1 MIRHTF
7 KDELLNIS
15 ENTTIFAA
23 NETKDKSMERAAISE
38 LYEWKSRPGRK
49 PLIVRGARQVG
60 KTWLILDF
68 AKKAYKQYVYVNFE
82 EDDFLNHVFE
92 NDFNIDRII
101 TAISIRTQKDIDTD
115 TLLIFDEIQAAPR
128 GVTSLK
134 YFCEKA
140 REYHVIAAGSLLG
153 IAMHRSDSFPV
164 GKVDFVDLSP
174 LNFNEFLLAM
184 GENRIAELTA
194 GGDWK
199 MMGMVKDRLTTLLKT
214 YYYVGGMPEVVDS
227 YRQRKNFAEVR
238 RIQNTILDTYNNDFS
253 KHAPINEV
261 PRIRMVWNSIAGQL
275 AKENRKFIY
284 GMLREGARAKDF
296 EVAIEW
302 LKDAGLIYKV
312 NRTKSG
318 ELPLNAF
325 EDFNTFKIYLLD
337 VGLLS
342 AVNKLTADT
351 LIMGNEIFNT
361 YKGALTEQYFFQQIR
376 DKVDFVYYWSAD
388 NSRGEIDFIV
398 QKGDKVIPIEIKAE
412 ENLRAKSLAAF
423 VARYPQLHALRFSLS
438 DYREQE
444 WMTNIPLYAPVL

>member
-1 MIRHTF
+1 
-7 KDELLNIS
+7 
-15 ENTTIFAA
+15 
-23 NETKDKSMERAAISE
+23 MERTAISE
-38 LYEWKSRPGRK
+38 LYEWKSRSDRK

-68 AKKAYKQYVYVNFE
+68 AKKAYEQYVYVNFE
-82 EDDFLNHVFE
+82 EDSFLNHVFE
-92 NDFNIDRII
+92 DDFDIDRII
-101 TAISIRTQKDIDTD
+101 TAISLRTQQDIGKD

-128 GVTSLK
+128 GVTALK

-140 REYHVIAAGSLLG
+140 RDYHVIAAGSLLG

-174 LNFNEFLLAM
+174 LDFHEFLLAI
-184 GENRIAELTA
+184 GEDRIAGLLTKR
-194 GGDWK
+194 DWQTVA
-199 MMGMVKDRLTTLLKT
+199 MVKDRLTALLKT

-227 YRQRKNFAEVR
+227 YRQRKDFAEVR
-238 RIQNTILDTYNNDFS
+238 RIQNNILDTYTNDFS

-302 LKDAGLIYKV
+302 LMDAGLIYKV

-325 EDFNTFKIYLLD
+325 EDFSAFKIYLLD

-342 AVNKLTADT
+342 AINKLTAET
-351 LIMGNEIFNT
+351 LIRGNEIFNT

-376 DKVDFVYYWSAD
+376 GKVDFVYYWSAD
-388 NSRGEIDFIV
+388 NSRGEVDFVV
-398 QKGDKVIPIEIKAE
+398 QKAERVIPIEVKAE

-423 VARYPQLHALRFSLS
+423 VARNPGLHALRFSMS
-438 DYREQE
+438 DYREQD
-444 WMTNIPLYAPVL
+444 WMTNIPLYAVALD

>member
-1 MIRHTF
+1 
-7 KDELLNIS
+7 
-15 ENTTIFAA
+15 
-23 NETKDKSMERAAISE
+23 MERTAISE
-38 LYEWKSRPGRK
+38 LYEWKSRSDRK

-68 AKKAYKQYVYVNFE
+68 AKKAYEQYVYVNFE
-82 EDDFLNHVFE
+82 EDSFLNHVFE
-92 NDFNIDRII
+92 DDFDIDRII
-101 TAISIRTQKDIDTD
+101 TAISLRTQQDIGKD

-128 GVTSLK
+128 GVTALK

-140 REYHVIAAGSLLG
+140 RDYHVIAAGSLLG

-174 LNFNEFLLAM
+174 LDFHEFLLAI
-184 GENRIAELTA
+184 GEDRIAGLLTKR
-194 GGDWK
+194 DWQTVA
-199 MMGMVKDRLTTLLKT
+199 MVKDRLTALLKT

-227 YRQRKNFAEVR
+227 YRQRKDFAEVR
-238 RIQNTILDTYNNDFS
+238 RIQNSILDTYTNDFS

-302 LKDAGLIYKV
+302 LMDAGLIYKV

-325 EDFNTFKIYLLD
+325 EDFSAFKIYLLD

-342 AVNKLTADT
+342 AINKLTAET
-351 LIMGNEIFNT
+351 LIRGNEIFNT

-376 DKVDFVYYWSAD
+376 GKVDFVYYWSAD
-388 NSRGEIDFIV
+388 NSRGEVDFVV
-398 QKGDKVIPIEIKAE
+398 QKAERVIPIEVKAE

-423 VARYPQLHALRFSLS
+423 VARNPGLHALRFSMS
-438 DYREQE
+438 DYREQD
-444 WMTNIPLYAPVL
+444 WMTNIPLYAVALD

>member
-1 MIRHTF
+1 
-7 KDELLNIS
+7 
-15 ENTTIFAA
+15 
-23 NETKDKSMERAAISE
+23 MERTAISK
-38 LYEWKSRPGRK
+38 LYEWKNRPDRK

-68 AKKAYKQYVYVNFE
+68 AQKAYKQYVYVNFE

-92 NDFNIDRII
+92 NDFDINRII
-101 TAISIRTQKDIDTD
+101 TAISIRTQKDIDKE

-128 GVTSLK
+128 GITSLK

-140 REYHVIAAGSLLG
+140 RDYHIIAAGSLLG

-174 LNFNEFLLAM
+174 LNFHEFLLAM
-184 GENRIAELTA
+184 GEERIARLTTEH
-194 GGDWK
+194 DWK
-199 MMGMVKDRLTTLLKT
+199 MVEMVKDKLTTLLKT
-214 YYYVGGMPEVVDS
+214 YYYVGGMPEAVDS
-227 YRQRKNFAEVR
+227 YRQRKDFAEVR
-238 RIQNTILDTYNNDFS
+238 RIQNNILITYHNDFS
-253 KHAPINEV
+253 KHAPTGEV
-261 PRIRMVWNSIAGQL
+261 PRIRMVWDSIAGQL
-275 AKENRKFIY
+275 AKENKKFIY
-284 GMLREGARAKDF
+284 GMLREGARAKEF

-312 NRTKSG
+312 NRTKGG

-325 EDFNTFKIYLLD
+325 EDFSAFKIYLLD

-342 AVNKLTADT
+342 AMTKLTADT

-376 DKVDFVYYWSAD
+376 DKADLVYYWSAE
-388 NSRGEIDFIV
+388 NSRGEVDFII
-398 QKGDKVIPIEIKAE
+398 QKEGKVIPIEVKAE

-423 VARYPQLHALRFSLS
+423 VAKYPGLHALRFSMS

-444 WMTNIPLYAPVL
+444 WMTNIPLYAVTL

>member
-1 MIRHTF
+1 
-7 KDELLNIS
+7 
-15 ENTTIFAA
+15 
-23 NETKDKSMERAAISE
+23 MERTAISE
-38 LYEWKSRPGRK
+38 LYEWKSRSDRK

-68 AKKAYKQYVYVNFE
+68 AKKAYGQYVYVNFE
-82 EDDFLNHVFE
+82 EESLLSHVFE
-92 NDFNIDRII
+92 GDFDIDRII
-101 TAISIRTQKDIDTD
+101 TAISLRKQQDIDKD

-128 GVTSLK
+128 GVTALK

-140 REYHVIAAGSLLG
+140 RDYHVIAAGSLLG
-153 IAMHRSDSFPV
+153 IAMHQSDSFPV

-174 LNFNEFLLAM
+174 LDFHEFLLAM
-184 GENRIAELTA
+184 GEERIAGLLA
-194 GGDWK
+194 KRDWQTVA
-199 MMGMVKDRLTTLLKT
+199 MVKDRLTALLKT
-214 YYYVGGMPEVVDS
+214 YYYVGGMPEAVDS
-227 YRQRKNFAEVR
+227 YRRRKDFAEVR
-238 RIQNTILDTYNNDFS
+238 RIQNNILDTYNNDFS

-302 LKDAGLIYKV
+302 LRDAGLIYKV
-312 NRTKSG
+312 NRTKGG

-325 EDFNTFKIYLLD
+325 EDFSAFKIYLLD

-342 AVNKLTADT
+342 AINKLTAET
-351 LIMGNEIFNT
+351 LIQGNEIFNT

-376 DKVDFVYYWSAD
+376 GKADFVYYWSAD
-388 NSRGEIDFIV
+388 NSRGEVDFVV
-398 QKGDKVIPIEIKAE
+398 QKAERVIPIEVKAE

-423 VARYPQLHALRFSLS
+423 VARNPGLHALRFSMS
-438 DYREQE
+438 DYREQD
-444 WMTNIPLYAPVL
+444 WMTNIPLYAVTLD

>member
-1 MIRHTF
+1 
-7 KDELLNIS
+7 
-15 ENTTIFAA
+15 
-23 NETKDKSMERAAISE
+23 MERTAISE
-38 LYEWKSRPGRK
+38 LYEWKARADRK

-82 EDDFLNHVFE
+82 EDNILNHVFE
-92 NDFNIDRII
+92 NDFDIDRII
-101 TAISIRTQKDIDTD
+101 TAISVRTQTDIDTD

-140 REYHVIAAGSLLG
+140 RHYHVIAAGSLLG
-153 IAMHRSDSFPV
+153 IAMHQSDSFPV
-164 GKVDFVDLSP
+164 GKVDFINLSP
-174 LNFNEFLLAM
+174 LSFHEFLLAM
-184 GENRIAELTA
+184 GEKRIVKLLEE
-194 GGDWK
+194 GNWE
-199 MMGMVKDRLTTLLKT
+199 MVKMVRDKLTNLLKT
-214 YYYVGGMPEVVDS
+214 YYYVGGMPEAVDS
-227 YRQRKNFAEVR
+227 FCQHKDYAEVR
-238 RIQNTILDTYNNDFS
+238 RIQNNILDTYNNDFS

-275 AKENRKFIY
+275 AKENKKFIY

-325 EDFNTFKIYLLD
+325 EDFSVFKIYLLD

-342 AVNKLTADT
+342 AINKLSAHT
-351 LIMGNEIFNT
+351 LITGNEILST

-376 DKVDFVYYWSAD
+376 DKVDFVYYWSAE
-388 NSRGEIDFIV
+388 NSRGEIDFII
-398 QKGDKVIPIEIKAE
+398 QKEGKVIPIEVKAE

-423 VARYPQLHALRFSLS
+423 VAKHPGLHALRFSMS
-438 DYREQE
+438 DYREQD
-444 WMTNIPLYAPVL
+444 WMTNIPLYAATISSV

>member
-1 MIRHTF
+1 
-7 KDELLNIS
+7 
-15 ENTTIFAA
+15 
-23 NETKDKSMERAAISE
+23 MERTAISE
-38 LYEWKSRPGRK
+38 LYEWKSRSDRK

-68 AKKAYKQYVYVNFE
+68 ARKAYGQYVYVNFE
-82 EDDFLNHVFE
+82 EESLLSHVFE
-92 NDFNIDRII
+92 VDFDIDRII
-101 TAISIRTQKDIDTD
+101 TAISLRKQQDINKD

-128 GVTSLK
+128 GVTALK

-140 REYHVIAAGSLLG
+140 RGYHVIAAGSLLG
-153 IAMHRSDSFPV
+153 IAMHQSDSFPV

-174 LNFNEFLLAM
+174 LDFHEFLLAM
-184 GENRIAELTA
+184 GEERIAGLLA
-194 GGDWK
+194 KRDWQ
-199 MMGMVKDRLTTLLKT
+199 MVAMVKDRLTALLKT

-227 YRQRKNFAEVR
+227 YRRRKDFAEVR
-238 RIQNTILDTYNNDFS
+238 RIQNNILDTYNNDFS

-302 LKDAGLIYKV
+302 LRDAGLIYKV
-312 NRTKSG
+312 NRTKGG

-325 EDFNTFKIYLLD
+325 EDFSAFKIFLLD

-342 AVNKLTADT
+342 AINKLTAET
-351 LIMGNEIFNT
+351 LIQGNEIFNT

-376 DKVDFVYYWSAD
+376 GKADFVYYWSAD
-388 NSRGEIDFIV
+388 NSRGEVDFVV
-398 QKGDKVIPIEIKAE
+398 QKAERVIPIEVKAE

-423 VARYPQLHALRFSLS
+423 VARNPGLHALRFSMS
-438 DYREQE
+438 DYREQD
-444 WMTNIPLYAPVL
+444 WMTNIPLYAVTLD

>member
-1 MIRHTF
+1 
-7 KDELLNIS
+7 
-15 ENTTIFAA
+15 
-23 NETKDKSMERAAISE
+23 MERTAISE
-38 LYEWKSRPGRK
+38 LYEWKSRSDRK

-68 AKKAYKQYVYVNFE
+68 AKKAYEQYVYVNFE
-82 EDDFLNHVFE
+82 EDSFLNHVFE
-92 NDFNIDRII
+92 DDFDIDRII
-101 TAISIRTQKDIDTD
+101 TAISLRTQQDIGKD

-128 GVTSLK
+128 GVTALK

-140 REYHVIAAGSLLG
+140 RDYHVIAAGSLLG

-174 LNFNEFLLAM
+174 LDFHEFLLAI
-184 GENRIAELTA
+184 GEDRIAGLLTKR
-194 GGDWK
+194 DWQTVA
-199 MMGMVKDRLTTLLKT
+199 MVKDRLTALLKT

-227 YRQRKNFAEVR
+227 YRQRKDFAEVR
-238 RIQNTILDTYNNDFS
+238 RIQNSILDTYTNDFS

-302 LKDAGLIYKV
+302 LMDAGLIYKV

-325 EDFNTFKIYLLD
+325 EDFSAFKIYLLD

-342 AVNKLTADT
+342 AINKLTAET
-351 LIMGNEIFNT
+351 LIRGNEIFNT

-376 DKVDFVYYWSAD
+376 GKVDFVYYWSAD
-388 NSRGEIDFIV
+388 NSRGEVDFVV
-398 QKGDKVIPIEIKAE
+398 QKAERVIPIEVKAE

-423 VARYPQLHALRFSLS
+423 VARNPGLHALRFSMS
-438 DYREQE
+438 DYREQD
-444 WMTNIPLYAPVL
+444 WMTNIPLYAVTLD

>member
-1 MIRHTF
+1 
-7 KDELLNIS
+7 
-15 ENTTIFAA
+15 
-23 NETKDKSMERAAISE
+23 MERTAISE
-38 LYEWKSRPGRK
+38 LYEWKSHSDRK

-68 AKKAYKQYVYVNFE
+68 AKKAYEQYVYVNFE
-82 EDDFLNHVFE
+82 EDSFLNHVFE
-92 NDFNIDRII
+92 DDFDIDRII
-101 TAISIRTQKDIDTD
+101 TAISLRTQQDIGKD

-128 GVTSLK
+128 GVTALK

-140 REYHVIAAGSLLG
+140 RDYHVIAAGSLLG

-174 LNFNEFLLAM
+174 LDFHEFLLAM
-184 GENRIAELTA
+184 GEDRIAGLLMKR
-194 GGDWK
+194 DWQTVA
-199 MMGMVKDRLTTLLKT
+199 MVKDRLTALLKT

-227 YRQRKNFAEVR
+227 YRQHKDFAEVR
-238 RIQNTILDTYNNDFS
+238 RIQNNILDTYTNDFS

-302 LKDAGLIYKV
+302 LMDAGLIYKV

-325 EDFNTFKIYLLD
+325 EDFSAFKIYLLD
-337 VGLLS
+337 VGLL
-342 AVNKLTADT
+342 AAINKLTAET
-351 LIMGNEIFNT
+351 LIRGNEIFNT

-376 DKVDFVYYWSAD
+376 GKVDFVYYWSAD
-388 NSRGEIDFIV
+388 NSRGEVDFVV
-398 QKGDKVIPIEIKAE
+398 QKAERVIPIEVKAE

-423 VARYPQLHALRFSLS
+423 VARNPGLHALRFSMS
-438 DYREQE
+438 DYREQD
-444 WMTNIPLYAPVL
+444 WMTNIPLYAVTLD

>member
-1 MIRHTF
+1 
-7 KDELLNIS
+7 
-15 ENTTIFAA
+15 
-23 NETKDKSMERAAISE
+23 MERTAIYE

-68 AKKAYKQYVYVNFE
+68 AKKAYRQYVYVNFE
-82 EDDFLNHVFE
+82 EDDLLNHVFE
-92 NDFNIDRII
+92 NDFDIDRII
-101 TAISIRTQKDIDTD
+101 TAISIRTQKDIDEN
-115 TLLIFDEIQAAPR
+115 TLLIFDEIQSAPR

-140 REYHVIAAGSLLG
+140 RRYHVIAAGSLLG
-153 IAMHRSDSFPV
+153 ISMHQSDSFPV
-164 GKVDFVDLSP
+164 GKVDFVDLAP
-174 LNFNEFLLAM
+174 LSFYEFLLAM
-184 GENRIAELTA
+184 GEKRMVKLLEER
-194 GGDWK
+194 DWE
-199 MMGMVKDRLTTLLKT
+199 MMGMVKDKFATLLKT

-227 YRQRKNFAEVR
+227 YRQYKDFAEVR
-238 RIQNTILDTYNNDFS
+238 RIQNNILDTYNNDFS
-253 KHAPINEV
+253 KHAPISEV
-261 PRIRMVWNSIAGQL
+261 PRIRMVWNSIASQL
-275 AKENRKFIY
+275 AKENKKFIY

-302 LKDAGLIYKV
+302 LKDAGLIYKI
-312 NRTKSG
+312 NRTKRG

-325 EDFNTFKIYLLD
+325 EDFSVFKIYLLD
-337 VGLLS
+337 VGLLA

-376 DKVDFVYYWSAD
+376 DKVDFVYYWSAE

-398 QKGDKVIPIEIKAE
+398 QKEGKVIPIEVKAE

-423 VARYPQLHALRFSLS
+423 VAKYPGLHGLRFSMS
-438 DYREQE
+438 DYREQD
-444 WMTNIPLYAPVL
+444 WMTNIPLYAVSL

>member
-1 MIRHTF
+1 
-7 KDELLNIS
+7 
-15 ENTTIFAA
+15 
-23 NETKDKSMERAAISE
+23 MERTAISE
-38 LYEWKSRPGRK
+38 LYEWKSRSDRK

-68 AKKAYKQYVYVNFE
+68 AKKAYEQYVYVNFE
-82 EDDFLNHVFE
+82 EDSFLNHVFE
-92 NDFNIDRII
+92 DDFDIDRII
-101 TAISIRTQKDIDTD
+101 TAISLRTQQDIGKD

-128 GVTSLK
+128 GVTALK

-140 REYHVIAAGSLLG
+140 RDYHVIAAGSLLG

-174 LNFNEFLLAM
+174 LDFHEFLLAM
-184 GENRIAELTA
+184 GEDRIAGLLTKR
-194 GGDWK
+194 DWQTVA
-199 MMGMVKDRLTTLLKT
+199 MVKDRLTALLKT

-227 YRQRKNFAEVR
+227 YRQRKDFAEVR
-238 RIQNTILDTYNNDFS
+238 RIQNNILDTYTNDFS

-302 LKDAGLIYKV
+302 LMDAGLIYKV

-325 EDFNTFKIYLLD
+325 EDFSAFKIYLLD

-342 AVNKLTADT
+342 AINKLTAET
-351 LIMGNEIFNT
+351 LIRGNEIFNT

-376 DKVDFVYYWSAD
+376 GKVDFVYYWSAD
-388 NSRGEIDFIV
+388 NSRGEVDFVV
-398 QKGDKVIPIEIKAE
+398 QKAERVIPIEVKAE

-423 VARYPQLHALRFSLS
+423 VARNPGLHALRFSMS
-438 DYREQE
+438 DYREQD
-444 WMTNIPLYAPVL
+444 WMTNIPLYAVTLD

>member
-1 MIRHTF
+1 
-7 KDELLNIS
+7 
-15 ENTTIFAA
+15 
-23 NETKDKSMERAAISE
+23 MERTAISE
-38 LYEWKSRPGRK
+38 LYEWKSRSDRK

-68 AKKAYKQYVYVNFE
+68 AKKAYEQYVYVNFE
-82 EDDFLNHVFE
+82 EDSFLNHVFE
-92 NDFNIDRII
+92 DDFDIDRII
-101 TAISIRTQKDIDTD
+101 TAISLRTQQDIGKD

-128 GVTSLK
+128 GVTALK

-140 REYHVIAAGSLLG
+140 RDYHVIAAGSLLG

-174 LNFNEFLLAM
+174 LDFHEFLLAI
-184 GENRIAELTA
+184 GEVRIAGLLTKR
-194 GGDWK
+194 DWQTVA
-199 MMGMVKDRLTTLLKT
+199 MVKDRLTALLKT

-227 YRQRKNFAEVR
+227 YRQRKDFAEVR
-238 RIQNTILDTYNNDFS
+238 RIQNSILDTYTNDFS

-302 LKDAGLIYKV
+302 LMDAGLIYKV

-325 EDFNTFKIYLLD
+325 EDFSAFKIYLLD

-342 AVNKLTADT
+342 AINKLTAET
-351 LIMGNEIFNT
+351 LIRGNEIFNT

-376 DKVDFVYYWSAD
+376 GKVDFVYYWSAD
-388 NSRGEIDFIV
+388 NSRGEVDFVV
-398 QKGDKVIPIEIKAE
+398 QKAERAIPIEVKAE

-423 VARYPQLHALRFSLS
+423 VARNPGLHALRFSMS
-438 DYREQE
+438 DYREQD
-444 WMTNIPLYAPVL
+444 WMTNIPLYAVTLD

>member
-1 MIRHTF
+1 
-7 KDELLNIS
+7 
-15 ENTTIFAA
+15 
-23 NETKDKSMERAAISE
+23 MERTAISE
-38 LYEWKSRPGRK
+38 LYEWKSRFDRK

-68 AKKAYKQYVYVNFE
+68 AKKAYEQYVYVNFE
-82 EDDFLNHVFE
+82 EDSFLNHVFE
-92 NDFNIDRII
+92 DDFDINRII
-101 TAISIRTQKDIDTD
+101 TAISLRTQQDIGKD

-128 GVTSLK
+128 GVTALK

-140 REYHVIAAGSLLG
+140 RDYHVIAAGSLLG

-174 LNFNEFLLAM
+174 LDFHEFLLAI
-184 GENRIAELTA
+184 GEVRIAGLLTKR
-194 GGDWK
+194 DWQTVA
-199 MMGMVKDRLTTLLKT
+199 MVKDRLTALLKT

-227 YRQRKNFAEVR
+227 YRQRKDFAEVR
-238 RIQNTILDTYNNDFS
+238 RIQNNILDTYTNDFS

-302 LKDAGLIYKV
+302 LMDAGLIYKV

-325 EDFNTFKIYLLD
+325 EDFSAFKIYLLD

-342 AVNKLTADT
+342 AINKLTAET
-351 LIMGNEIFNT
+351 LIRGNEIFNT

-376 DKVDFVYYWSAD
+376 GKVDFVYYWSAD
-388 NSRGEIDFIV
+388 NSRGEVDFVV
-398 QKGDKVIPIEIKAE
+398 QKAERVIPIEVKAE

-423 VARYPQLHALRFSLS
+423 VARNPGLHALRFSMS
-438 DYREQE
+438 DYREQD
-444 WMTNIPLYAPVL
+444 WMTNIPLYAVTLD

>member
-1 MIRHTF
+1 
-7 KDELLNIS
+7 
-15 ENTTIFAA
+15 
-23 NETKDKSMERAAISE
+23 MERTAISE
-38 LYEWKSRPGRK
+38 LYEWKSHSDRK

-68 AKKAYKQYVYVNFE
+68 AKKAYEQYVYVNFE
-82 EDDFLNHVFE
+82 EDSFLNHVFE
-92 NDFNIDRII
+92 DDFDIDRII
-101 TAISIRTQKDIDTD
+101 TAISLRTQQDIGKD

-128 GVTSLK
+128 GVTALK

-140 REYHVIAAGSLLG
+140 RDYHVIAAGSLLG

-174 LNFNEFLLAM
+174 LDFHEFLLAI
-184 GENRIAELTA
+184 GEVRIAGLLTKR
-194 GGDWK
+194 DWQTVA
-199 MMGMVKDRLTTLLKT
+199 MVKDRLTALLKT

-227 YRQRKNFAEVR
+227 YRQRKDFAEVR
-238 RIQNTILDTYNNDFS
+238 RIQNSILDTYTNDFS

-302 LKDAGLIYKV
+302 LMDAGLIYKV

-325 EDFNTFKIYLLD
+325 EDFSAFKIYLLD

-342 AVNKLTADT
+342 AINKLTAET
-351 LIMGNEIFNT
+351 LIRGNEIFNT

-376 DKVDFVYYWSAD
+376 GKVDFVYYWSAD
-388 NSRGEIDFIV
+388 NSRGEVDFVV
-398 QKGDKVIPIEIKAE
+398 QKAERVIPIEVKAE

-423 VARYPQLHALRFSLS
+423 VARNPGLHALRFSMS
-438 DYREQE
+438 DYREQD
-444 WMTNIPLYAPVL
+444 WMTNIPLYAVTLD

>member
-1 MIRHTF
+1 
-7 KDELLNIS
+7 
-15 ENTTIFAA
+15 
-23 NETKDKSMERAAISE
+23 MERTAISE
-38 LYEWKSRPGRK
+38 LYEWKSRPDRK
-49 PLIVRGARQVG
+49 PLIIRGARQVG

-68 AKKAYKQYVYVNFE
+68 ARKAYKQYVYVNFE

-92 NDFNIDRII
+92 NDFDIDRII
-101 TAISIRTQKDIDTD
+101 TAISIRTQKDIDKD

-140 REYHVIAAGSLLG
+140 RDYHVIAAGSLLG
-153 IAMHRSDSFPV
+153 IAMHQSDSFPV
-164 GKVDFVDLSP
+164 GKVDFVDLAP
-174 LNFNEFLLAM
+174 LNFHEFLLAM
-184 GENRIAELTA
+184 GEKRIAKLLEQR
-194 GGDWK
+194 DWK
-199 MMGMVKDRLTTLLKT
+199 MVEMVKDKLATLLKT
-214 YYYVGGMPEVVDS
+214 YYYVGGMPEVVDC
-227 YRQRKNFAEVR
+227 YRQRKDFAEVR
-238 RIQNTILDTYNNDFS
+238 RIQNNILNTYNNDFS
-253 KHAPINEV
+253 KHAPISEV
-261 PRIRMVWNSIAGQL
+261 PRIRMVWSSIASQL
-275 AKENRKFIY
+275 AKENKKFIY

-325 EDFNTFKIYLLD
+325 EDFSVFKIYLLD
-337 VGLLS
+337 VGLL
-342 AVNKLTADT
+342 AAINKLTADT

-376 DKVDFVYYWSAD
+376 DKVDFVYYWSAE

-398 QKGDKVIPIEIKAE
+398 QKEGKVIPIEVKAE

-423 VARYPQLHALRFSLS
+423 VAKYPGLHGLRFSMS
-438 DYREQE
+438 DYREQD
-444 WMTNIPLYAPVL
+444 WMTNIPLYAVCGDFMDVRMKPIC

>member
-1 MIRHTF
+1 
-7 KDELLNIS
+7 
-15 ENTTIFAA
+15 
-23 NETKDKSMERAAISE
+23 MERTAISE
-38 LYEWKSRPGRK
+38 LYEWKSRSDRK

-68 AKKAYKQYVYVNFE
+68 AKKAYEQYVYVNFE
-82 EDDFLNHVFE
+82 EDSFLNHVFE
-92 NDFNIDRII
+92 DDFDIDRII
-101 TAISIRTQKDIDTD
+101 TAISLRTQQDIGKD

-128 GVTSLK
+128 GVTALK

-140 REYHVIAAGSLLG
+140 RDYHVIAAGSLLG

-174 LNFNEFLLAM
+174 LDFHEFLLAI
-184 GENRIAELTA
+184 GEDRIAGLLA
-194 GGDWK
+194 KRDWQTVA
-199 MMGMVKDRLTTLLKT
+199 MVKDRLTALLKT

-227 YRQRKNFAEVR
+227 YRQRKDFAEVR
-238 RIQNTILDTYNNDFS
+238 RIQNNILDTYTNDFS

-302 LKDAGLIYKV
+302 LMDAGLIYKV

-325 EDFNTFKIYLLD
+325 EDFSAFKIYLLD

-342 AVNKLTADT
+342 AINKLTAET
-351 LIMGNEIFNT
+351 LIRGNEIFNT

-376 DKVDFVYYWSAD
+376 GKVDFVYYWSAD
-388 NSRGEIDFIV
+388 NSRGEVDFVV
-398 QKGDKVIPIEIKAE
+398 QKAERVIPIEVKAE

-423 VARYPQLHALRFSLS
+423 VARNPGLHALRFSMS
-438 DYREQE
+438 DYREQD
-444 WMTNIPLYAPVL
+444 WMTNIPLYAVALD

>member
-1 MIRHTF
+1 
-7 KDELLNIS
+7 
-15 ENTTIFAA
+15 
-23 NETKDKSMERAAISE
+23 MERTAISE
-38 LYEWKSRPGRK
+38 LYEWKSRSDRK

-68 AKKAYKQYVYVNFE
+68 AKKAYGRYVYVNFE
-82 EDDFLNHVFE
+82 EESLLSHVFE
-92 NDFNIDRII
+92 GDFDIDRII
-101 TAISIRTQKDIDTD
+101 TAISLRKQQDIDKD

-128 GVTSLK
+128 GVTALK

-140 REYHVIAAGSLLG
+140 RGYHVIAAGSLLG
-153 IAMHRSDSFPV
+153 IAMHQSDSFPV

-174 LNFNEFLLAM
+174 LDFHEFLLAM
-184 GENRIAELTA
+184 GEERIAGLLA
-194 GGDWK
+194 KRDWQ
-199 MMGMVKDRLTTLLKT
+199 MVAMVKDRLTALLKT

-227 YRQRKNFAEVR
+227 YRRRKDFAEVR
-238 RIQNTILDTYNNDFS
+238 RIQNNILDTYNNDFS

-302 LKDAGLIYKV
+302 LRDAGLIYKV
-312 NRTKSG
+312 NRTKGG

-325 EDFNTFKIYLLD
+325 EDFSAFKIYLLD

-342 AVNKLTADT
+342 AINKLTAET
-351 LIMGNEIFNT
+351 LILGNEIFNT

-376 DKVDFVYYWSAD
+376 GKADFVYYWSAD
-388 NSRGEIDFIV
+388 NSRGEVDFVV
-398 QKGDKVIPIEIKAE
+398 QKAGRVIPIEVKAE

-423 VARYPQLHALRFSLS
+423 VARNPGLHALRFSMS
-438 DYREQE
+438 DYREQD
-444 WMTNIPLYAPVL
+444 WMTNIPLYAATLD

>member
-1 MIRHTF
+1 MLRKKVLSLQSGIQRI
-7 KDELLNIS
+7 KC
-15 ENTTIFAA
+15 
-23 NETKDKSMERAAISE
+23 MERAAIAE
-38 LYEWKSRPGRK
+38 LYEWKSRPDRK

-68 AKKAYKQYVYVNFE
+68 ARKAYKQYVYVNFE
-82 EDDFLNHVFE
+82 EDDFLNRVFE
-92 NDFNIDRII
+92 NDFDIERII
-101 TAISIRTQKDIDTD
+101 TAISIRTQKEIDKD
-115 TLLIFDEIQAAPR
+115 TLLIFDEIQGAPR

-140 REYHVIAAGSLLG
+140 RDYHVIAAGSLLG
-153 IAMHRSDSFPV
+153 IAMHQSDSFPV

-174 LNFNEFLLAM
+174 LSFQEFLLAM
-184 GENRIAELTA
+184 GEKRMAELLSER
-194 GGDWK
+194 DWK
-199 MMGMVKDRLTTLLKT
+199 MVEMVKDKLATLLKT

-227 YRQRKNFAEVR
+227 YRQRKDFAEVR
-238 RIQNTILDTYNNDFS
+238 RIQNNILDTYDNDFS

-261 PRIRMVWNSIAGQL
+261 PRIRMVWNSIASQL

-302 LKDAGLIYKV
+302 LKDAGLVYKV

-325 EDFNTFKIYLLD
+325 EDFSAFKIYLLD

-342 AVNKLTADT
+342 AINKLTADT

-376 DKVDFVYYWSAD
+376 DKVDFVYYWSAE
-388 NSRGEIDFIV
+388 NSRGEVDFVV
-398 QKGDKVIPIEIKAE
+398 QKEGKVIPIEVKAE

-423 VARYPQLHALRFSLS
+423 VAKYPGLHALRFSMS
-438 DYREQE
+438 DYREQD
-444 WMTNIPLYAPVL
+444 WMTNIPLYAVTLPDKTSVV